1 MNSDIISPSFEIL
14 SFLPKNFFSK
24 DVNEEFIKLIMKSV
38 LGNGSWQKGKEELKE
53 PDFIFNNIPLEF
65 TLASDKCKK
74 NNKNNFINK
83 LRTISYTTDNSE
95 DDLIYYIQQQIE
107 SKSKKQYSLSNIHL
121 CVLCL
126 IEKFDWVS
134 DQYGSYAHFITDY
147 KRELFF
153 KDIKSKYIDTN
164 VFSNIFIIFPDLGAT
179 WWVWDILSDNK
190 VSLQVTP
197 YMIESKE
204 YPYFIEKRLYEKL
217 VNDGYLK
224 DIFNIVNK
232 QDN

>member
-1 MNSDIISPSFEIL
+1 MKSELTPPTFEVL

-38 LGNGSWQKGKEELKE
+38 LGDGSWQKGRAELKE
-53 PDFIFNNIPLEF
+53 PDYIFNNIPIEF

-83 LRTISYTTDNSE
+83 LKTVSYITNDTEN
-95 DDLIYYIQQQIE
+95 DLIQYIQQQIE
-107 SKSKKQYSLSNIHL
+107 SKSRKQYSLPNVHL
-121 CVLCL
+121 CILCL
-126 IEKFDWVS
+126 IEKFDWIS
-134 DQYGSYAHFITDY
+134 DQYGSYTHFITDY
-147 KRELFF
+147 KRESFF

-164 VFSNIFIIFPDLGAT
+164 IFSNIFIIFPDMTAT

-190 VSLQVTP
+190 TSLQVTP
-197 YMIESKE
+197 YMIESKC
-204 YPYFIEKRLYEKL
+204 YPYFIEKRLYEKF

-224 DIFNIVNK
+224 DVFNIVNK
-232 QDN
+232 